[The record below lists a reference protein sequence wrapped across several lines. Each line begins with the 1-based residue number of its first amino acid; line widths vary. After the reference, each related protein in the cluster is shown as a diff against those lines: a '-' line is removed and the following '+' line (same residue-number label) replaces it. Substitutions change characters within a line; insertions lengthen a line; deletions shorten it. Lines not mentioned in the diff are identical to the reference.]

1 MMYSCKEIKNLK
13 YPVNLMCDAFE
24 TDVYAVVEHI
34 NNISDFDESLEYVL
48 SNLSDRERL
57 TLEYRYKNG
66 MNYQEIGDV
75 FNVTRERVRQYK
87 VRAFRKLRKSHL
99 TKYLRYGM
107 LGVKKH
113 IECMIN
119 TPPTI
124 IEELNLSARPYSILK
139 RHGINTLEQLLTL
152 NYHDILTMRNM
163 GRKSTEEIVE
173 KVKVYGYEI
182 KN

>member
-1 MMYSCKEIKNLK
+1 MMYSWKELKGLK
-13 YPVNLMCDAFE
+13 YPFNLMCDAFKVDV
-24 TDVYAVVEHI
+24 TDVIEHI
-34 NNISDFDESLEYVL
+34 NNVWDFNESLEYVL

-57 TLEYRYKNG
+57 TLECRYKNR
-66 MNYQEIGDV
+66 MSYQEIGDV
-75 FNVTRERVRQYK
+75 LNVTRERVRQCK
-87 VRAFRKLRKSHL
+87 VKALKKLRKSHL

-107 LGVKKH
+107 LGVERMKNNKST
-113 IECMIN
+113 M
-119 TPPTI
+119 
-124 IEELNLSARPYSILK
+124 IEELKLSTRAYSILK

-152 NYHDILTMRNM
+152 KYSDILEMRNM

>member
-1 MMYSCKEIKNLK
+1 MYSCKEIKNLK

-34 NNISDFDESLEYVL
+34 NNIPDFDESLEYVL

-57 TLEYRYKNG
+57 TLEYRYKKG
-66 MNYQEIGDV
+66 MSYQEIGDV

-87 VRAFRKLRKSHL
+87 VRAFTKLRKSHL

-119 TPPTI
+119 NSQTM
-124 IEELNLSARPYSILK
+124 IEEMNLSTRAYSILK
-139 RHGINTLEQLLTL
+139 RYSVNTLEQLLTL
-152 NYHDILTMRNM
+152 NYHDILQMRNM
-163 GRKSTEEIVE
+163 GKKSTEEIVE
-173 KVKVYGYEI
+173 KVKSYGLR
-182 KN
+182 

>member
-1 MMYSCKEIKNLK
+1 MMYSWKELKGLK
-13 YPVNLMCDAFE
+13 YPFNLMCDAFE
-24 TDVYAVVEHI
+24 VDVDDVVEHI
-34 NNISDFDESLEYVL
+34 NNVSDFDKSLEYVL
-48 SNLSDRERL
+48 SNLSDKERL
-57 TLEYRYKNG
+57 TLEYRYKKR
-66 MNYQEIGDV
+66 MSYQEIGDV
-75 FNVTRERVRQYK
+75 FNITRERVRQYK
-87 VRAFRKLRKSHL
+87 VRAFKKLRKSYL

-152 NYHDILTMRNM
+152 KYSDILEMRNM